1 MPPSLS
7 VVIPLYNKE
16 KFILRAIESIKAQTF
31 KVKEIIVVDDG
42 SQDMG
47 ARLVKQYHPD
57 VTLIQQCNQGVSVAR
72 NIGID
77 AATSNHVA
85 FLDADDYWL
94 PRFAEKITLLI
105 KSSPNAVMYCTHYA
119 FNTGLDVRPALMRAI
134 PKLGGK
140 INDLFASCLNA
151 DLPITASSVCIKRSK
166 LMEIGGFPVGMK
178 MGEDQVVW
186 AKIACLG
193 KVMYDP
199 EICVHYDLSIEGS
212 ACDINKV
219 YEPAPQLSVY
229 QNMLEQGQVPEY
241 LKGSL
246 KKLMHYTVLSC
257 VKNNLLAGQRFEAR
271 RLLLTHPCL
280 IYDRYRIGAL
290 IASCL
295 PVGLFNLF
303 LRLVRGNR

>member
-1 MPPSLS
+1 MSTSIS

-16 KFILRAIESIKAQTF
+16 KFILRAIESIKAQTL

-42 SQDMG
+42 SKDMG
-47 ARLVKQYHPD
+47 ASLVKHYHPD
-57 VTLIQQCNQGVSVAR
+57 VTLIKQLNKGVSVAR
-72 NIGID
+72 NTGIN
-77 AATSNHVA
+77 AANSHHVA

-94 PRFAEKITLLI
+94 PRFVENITLMI
-105 KSSPNAVMYCTHYA
+105 KSSPNAAMYCTHYA
-119 FNTGLDVRPALMRAI
+119 FKTSIEVRPALIRAV
-134 PKLGGK
+134 PKLGGT

-166 LMEIGGFPVGMK
+166 LKEIGGFPVGMK

-193 KVMYDP
+193 EVVYSP
-199 EICVHYDLSIEGS
+199 ETCVHYDLSIEGS

-229 QNMLEQGQVPEY
+229 LDMLEHGQVPEY
-241 LKGSL
+241 MHESL

-257 VKNNLLAGQRFEAR
+257 IKNNLLSGQRSEAR
-271 RLLLTHPCL
+271 HLLLNHPCL

-290 IASCL
+290 IASYF
-295 PVGLFNLF
+295 PIGLFNLL
-303 LRLVRGNR
+303 LRLVRRNR